1 MKKVISIALVL
12 FLGLSLFA
20 GCGPADEAVSP
31 PTPPDT
37 GTPDTG
43 TPDTGTPDTGTPD
56 TDEDVPEIVIG
67 LFQPATGMNGAGGRQ
82 ESLGTYFAH
91 YRQPYVYI
99 DGVRHNVRIESVD
112 NESDNARG
120 PVAAAELVARGIHFV
135 LGSYGSAV
143 SMASS
148 SVFDE
153 AGLTA
158 MGVSCTNPG
167 VTRDNDFYFRVCFL
181 DPFQGQALAALAA
194 NTLNADKAYILSLLG
209 DDYSQGLANFFK
221 EAFQANG
228 GEVFQEDFPAG
239 TSDFSAFMNAA
250 AAFGAGVIF
259 APTAVSDA
267 VLIIDAAA
275 VTGVGIPLLAG
286 DTWDSPQ
293 IIDAIRGNDV
303 NLMVTTFYQEGGAP
317 EWDAD
322 FKAWLNTY
330 PDRLMAN
337 GGSDVIAGFT
347 AMGYDAYML
356 ALDIF
361 ARSGV
366 PYPFD
371 QEAIRRATWETSFQ
385 GPVAGLIEFN
395 ETGDARRNI
404 AFVKTV
410 DSSGEWK
417 FYTAQT
423 VPN

>member
-1 MKKVISIALVL
+1 MKKIIALALVL
-12 FLGLSLFA
+12 IMVMGLLA
-20 GCGPADEAVSP
+20 ACNGGGTTTTPAPETPAPGPAD
-31 PTPPDT
+31 TPAPEPGAD
-37 GTPDTG
+37 
-43 TPDTGTPDTGTPD
+43 
-56 TDEDVPEIVIG
+56 DVPELVIG
-67 LFQPATGMNGAGGRQ
+67 LFQPATGTNGAGGRQ

-99 DGVRHNVRIESVD
+99 AGIRHNVRIESVD

-120 PVAAAELVARGIHFV
+120 PAAAAELVARGIHFV

-148 SVFDE
+148 DVFRD

-181 DPFQGQALAALAA
+181 DPFQGQALASLAA
-194 NTLNADKAYILSLLG
+194 NTLNAERAYVLSLLG
-209 DDYSQGLANFFK
+209 DDYSQGLSNFFI
-221 EAFQANG
+221 EAFEANG

-239 TSDFSAFMNAA
+239 TSDFSAFMNSAM
-250 AAFGAGVIF
+250 AFGAGVIF
-259 APTAVSDA
+259 APTSSEVAA
-267 VLIIDAAA
+267 LIIDSAA
-275 VTGVGIPLLAG
+275 VTGANIPLLAG

-293 IIDAIRGNDV
+293 VVDAVRGNNV
-303 NLMVTTFYQEGGAP
+303 QVMVTTFYQEGGAP
-317 EWDAD
+317 EWDAA
-322 FKAWLNTY
+322 FKEWLHTY
-330 PDRLMAN
+330 PLRMTNN
-337 GGSDVIAGFT
+337 GGTDVIAGFT

-361 ARSGV
+361 ARAGV

-371 QEAIRRATWETSFQ
+371 QDAIRQATWETSFM
-385 GPVAGLIEFN
+385 GPVAGLIEFDAN
-395 ETGDARRNI
+395 GDAKRSI

-410 DSSGEWK
+410 DYRGVWE

-423 VPN
+423 V

>member
-1 MKKVISIALVL
+1 MKKIIALALVL
-12 FLGLSLFA
+12 IMVLGLLA
-20 GCGPADEAVSP
+20 ACGDGGTTTT
-31 PTPPDT
+31 PTPETPT
-37 GTPDTG
+37 PGTDATPAPVDPG
-43 TPDTGTPDTGTPD
+43 TD
-56 TDEDVPEIVIG
+56 DEPTLVIG

-99 DGVRHNVRIESVD
+99 AGIRHNVVIESVD

-148 SVFDE
+148 SVFYE

-194 NTLNADKAYILSLLG
+194 NTLNAERAYVLSLLG
-209 DDYSQGLANFFK
+209 DDYSQGLSNFFI
-221 EAFQANG
+221 EAFEANG

-239 TSDFSAFMNAA
+239 TADFSAFMTNA

-267 VLIIDAAA
+267 VLIIDSAAI
-275 VTGVGIPLLAG
+275 TGVGIPLLAG

-293 IIDAIRGNDV
+293 VVDAVRGNNV
-303 NLMVTTFYQEGGAP
+303 EVMVTTFYQEGGAP
-317 EWDAD
+317 QWDAD
-322 FKAWLNTY
+322 FKAWLNAN

-361 ARSGV
+361 ARAGV

-371 QEAIRRATWETSFQ
+371 QAAIRQATWDTSFM

-395 ETGDARRNI
+395 ETGDAKRSI

-410 DSSGEWK
+410 DYRGVWE
-417 FYTAQT
+417 FYTAQS
-423 VPN
+423 V